1 MDRNGLRF
9 ADRGKARN
17 AHLSEIE
24 LKGNEA
30 WLKSERCAMEKEI
43 LQPRSRTGARFS
55 DRLKQEGVSA
65 DPVSGMVGKGWC
77 CKAARCASAPPTAT
91 ADQSNAISQ

>member
-1 MDRNGLRF
+1 MRF
-9 ADRGKARN
+9 ADQGKARN

-43 LQPRSRTGARFS
+43 LQPRSRTEDLELDFGT
-55 DRLKQEGVSA
+55 G
-65 DPVSGMVGKGWC
+65 
-77 CKAARCASAPPTAT
+77 
-91 ADQSNAISQ
+91 